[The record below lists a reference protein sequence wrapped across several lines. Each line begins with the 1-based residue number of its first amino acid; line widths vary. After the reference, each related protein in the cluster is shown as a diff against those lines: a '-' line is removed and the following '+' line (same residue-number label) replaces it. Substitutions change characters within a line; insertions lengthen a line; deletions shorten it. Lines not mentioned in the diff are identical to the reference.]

1 MALID
6 LHGITIPDEAVV
18 LGCQLERRGYV
29 FSRQGD
35 KLNLSRPK
43 SGHETDNA
51 DTLSDDDRQKIAKY
65 KLHLLAVVDLID
77 TTTGG
82 VPSVK

>member
-1 MALID
+1 MALIAM
-6 LHGITIPDEAVV
+6 HGLTIPDEAVV
-18 LGCQLERRGYV
+18 LGCSLERRGYQ

-51 DTLSDDDRQKIAKY
+51 DTLSDTERQSITKY
-65 KLHLLAVVDLID
+65 KNHLLAVVDLSND
-77 TTTGG
+77 TTGSG
-82 VPSVK
+82 R